1 MGTYLA
7 LGILLNAD
15 KQIRRPFAFINSR
28 IYVHAAEGSD
38 ARLVG
43 EAQQSVP
50 SSSDGRTS

>member
-7 LGILLNAD
+7 LGCLLNAD
-15 KQIRRPFAFINSR
+15 TQIRRPFAFINSR

-43 EAQQSVP
+43 EAQQSAWILV
-50 SSSDGRTS
+50 R